1 MDSFGIF
8 FTICI
13 VLEIII
19 LNVIFAK
26 KIRNK
31 NLKVKKLRLLYFM
44 ISLVSFIFVFII
56 VNLAYEFLQS
66 YFLIN
71 IGQSEITSRIIII
84 NLILILFPML
94 QLLIAKLFINL
105 IDKKNKINEITLI
118 GQNEE

>member
-1 MDSFGIF
+1 MLLIYRIF
-8 FTICI
+8 
-13 VLEIII
+13 
-19 LNVIFAK
+19 
-26 KIRNK
+26 IRPK
-31 NLKVKKLRLLYFM
+31 P
-44 ISLVSFIFVFII
+44 FVFII

-84 NLILILFPML
+84 NLILILFPLL